1 MEIQIIVILIALTL
15 SAFFSGMEIAFLS
28 SNKLRLEIE
37 RKQSK
42 TYNRIV
48 SLFLRAPGQYISTI
62 LVGNNIALV
71 IYSIFMSRL
80 YVEIAGR
87 SNYAAETL
95 ISTLIIIFT
104 AEFLPK
110 AVVKANPNFYLR
122 TFAVPVYLFYIV
134 FYPLSRFATLLSALL
149 LRMMGKRVDNTP
161 QIAGFGKV
169 DLATLV
175 EEAAGNEEGDAE
187 EKEDNEQQIRLFQNA
202 LDFSEQRV
210 RECMVPRTDVEAI
223 DVEDSVDDLR
233 RLFVSSGYS
242 RLPVY
247 EGTIDNIIGYANLKC
262 LFNGPATIR
271 EVLQE
276 TLYVPETMSQQKLLG
291 EFIRDHKSLAVVID
305 EFGGTA
311 GMVTLEDL
319 LEQIFGEIEDEH
331 DADYLVEKEV
341 TPGEYV
347 LAGRLEIDHL
357 NETYGLGIPESE
369 RYDTL
374 AGYILDQSEDIPKPG
389 DVVRADGL
397 KIKILRTS
405 RTRIELAQVT
415 KIEGLS

>member
-1 MEIQIIVILIALTL
+1 MGTTILVILIALLL

-37 RKQSK
+37 RKQHP
-42 TYNRIV
+42 TYGRIA
-48 SLFLRAPGQYISTI
+48 SLFLKAPGQYISTI

-71 IYSIFMSRL
+71 VYSIFMSLL
-80 YVEIAGR
+80 YTAIAGR

-110 AVVKANPNFYLR
+110 AVVRANPNFYLR
-122 TFAVPVYLFYIV
+122 TFAVPLYVFYILFYPI
-134 FYPLSRFATLLSALL
+134 SKFATLLSTGL
-149 LRMMGKRVDNTP
+149 LRLMGRRVEETP
-161 QIAGFGKV
+161 QITEFGKV

-175 EEAAGNEEGDAE
+175 EEAAVGEEGDAAE
-187 EKEDNEQQIRLFQNA
+187 REDSEQRVRLFQNA

-210 RECMVPRTDVEAI
+210 RECMVPRTEMEAI
-223 DVEDSVDDLR
+223 EVGEGVDDLR
-233 RLFVSSGYS
+233 RMFVGTGFS

-247 EGTIDNIIGYANLKC
+247 DGTIDNIIGYANLKS
-262 LFNGPATIR
+262 LFDGPKTIR

-276 TLYVPETMSQQKLLG
+276 TLYVPETMSQRKLL
-291 EFIRDHKSLAVVID
+291 EAFTRSNKSLAVVID

-331 DADYLVEKEV
+331 DADHLVEKEV
-341 TPGEYV
+341 APGEYV

-357 NETYGLGIPESE
+357 NETYDLRIPESD
-369 RYDTL
+369 RYETL
-374 AGYILDQSEDIPKPG
+374 AGYIL
-389 DVVRADGL
+389 
-397 KIKILRTS
+397 RTGHA
-405 RTRIELAQVT
+405 RIELVQLVRTEKAR
-415 KIEGLS
+415 

>member
-134 FYPLSRFATLLSALL
+134 FYPLSRFATSLSALL

-389 DVVRADGL
+389 DIVRADGL

>member
-1 MEIQIIVILIALTL
+1 MGTTLLVILIALLL

-37 RKQSK
+37 RKQHP
-42 TYNRIV
+42 TYGRIA
-48 SLFLRAPGQYISTI
+48 SLFLKAPGQYISTI

-71 IYSIFMSRL
+71 VYSIFMSLL
-80 YVEIAGR
+80 YTEIAGQ

-110 AVVKANPNFYLR
+110 AVVRANPNFYLR
-122 TFAVPVYLFYIV
+122 TFAVPLYGFYILFYPI
-134 FYPLSRFATLLSALL
+134 SKFATLLSTGL
-149 LRMMGKRVDNTP
+149 LRLMGRRVEETP
-161 QIAGFGKV
+161 QITEFGKV

-175 EEAAGNEEGDAE
+175 EEAAVGEEGDAAE
-187 EKEDNEQQIRLFQNA
+187 REDSEQRVRLFQNA

-210 RECMVPRTDVEAI
+210 RECMVPRTEMEAI
-223 DVEDSVDDLR
+223 EVGEGVDDLR
-233 RLFVSSGYS
+233 RMFVGTGFS

-247 EGTIDNIIGYANLKC
+247 EGTIDNIIGYANLKS
-262 LFNGPATIR
+262 LFDGPKTIR

-276 TLYVPETMSQQKLLG
+276 TLYVPETMSQQKLL
-291 EFIRDHKSLAVVID
+291 EAFTRSHKSLAVVID

-331 DADYLVEKEV
+331 DADHLVEKEV
-341 TPGEYV
+341 APGEYV

-357 NETYGLGIPESE
+357 NETYALGIPESD
-369 RYDTL
+369 RYETL
-374 AGYILDQSEDIPKPG
+374 AGYILDRSEDLPKPG
-389 DVVRADGL
+389 DTLRSDGL
-397 KIKILRTS
+397 KIKILRTGHA
-405 RTRIELAQVT
+405 RIELVQVVRT
-415 KIEGLS
+415 EKAR

>member
-1 MEIQIIVILIALTL
+1 MGTILLVILIALLL

-37 RKQSK
+37 RKQHP
-42 TYNRIV
+42 TYGRIA
-48 SLFLRAPGQYISTI
+48 SLFLKAPGQYISTI

-71 IYSIFMSRL
+71 VYSIFMSLL
-80 YVEIAGR
+80 YTAIAGR

-110 AVVKANPNFYLR
+110 AVVRANPNFYLR
-122 TFAVPVYLFYIV
+122 TFAVPLYVFYILFYPI
-134 FYPLSRFATLLSALL
+134 SKFATLLSTGL
-149 LRMMGKRVDNTP
+149 LRLLGRRVEETP
-161 QIAGFGKV
+161 QITEFGKV

-175 EEAAGNEEGDAE
+175 EEAAVGEGGDAAE
-187 EKEDNEQQIRLFQNA
+187 REDSEQRVRLFQNA

-210 RECMVPRTDVEAI
+210 RECMVPRTEMEAI
-223 DVEDSVDDLR
+223 EVGEGVDDLR
-233 RLFVSSGYS
+233 RMFVGTGFS

-247 EGTIDNIIGYANLKC
+247 DGTIDNIIGYANLKS
-262 LFNGPATIR
+262 LFDGPKTIR

-276 TLYVPETMSQQKLLG
+276 TLYVPETMSQRKLL
-291 EFIRDHKSLAVVID
+291 EAFTRSNKSLAVVID

-331 DADYLVEKEV
+331 DADHLVEKEV
-341 TPGEYV
+341 APGEYV

-357 NETYGLGIPESE
+357 NETYDLRIPESD
-369 RYDTL
+369 RYETL
-374 AGYILDQSEDIPKPG
+374 AGYILDRSEDLPKPG
-389 DVVRADGL
+389 DTLRADGL
-397 KIKILRTS
+397 KIKILRTGHA
-405 RTRIELAQVT
+405 RIELVQLVRTEKAR
-415 KIEGLS
+415 

>member
-1 MEIQIIVILIALTL
+1 METQIVIIVAALIL

-37 RKQSK
+37 RKQSR
-42 TYNRIV
+42 TYNHIA
-48 SLFLRAPGQYISTI
+48 SLFLKAPGQYISTI

-71 IYSIFMSRL
+71 IYSIFMSTL
-80 YVEIAGR
+80 YVTVTGS
-87 SNYAAETL
+87 SNYALETI

-122 TFAVPVYLFYIV
+122 VFAVPLYIFYII
-134 FYPLSRFATLLSALL
+134 FYPLSRLATLLSTLL
-149 LRMMGKRVDNTP
+149 LRIMGRRVDDTP

-175 EEAAGNEEGDAE
+175 EEAAVNEEGDADE
-187 EKEDNEQQIRLFQNA
+187 QEDNEQRIRLFQNA

-210 RECMVPRTDVEAI
+210 RECMVPRTDMEAI

-242 RLPVY
+242 RLPVF
-247 EGTIDNIIGYANLKC
+247 EGTVDNVIGYANLKS
-262 LFNGPATIR
+262 LFNGPGTIR
-271 EVLQE
+271 EVLQQ
-276 TLYVPETMSQQKLLG
+276 TLYVPETMSQQKLLS
-291 EFIRDHKSLAVVID
+291 EFIRDHKSLAIVID
-305 EFGGTA
+305 EFGSTA

-331 DADYLVEKEV
+331 DADYLVEKEIAA
-341 TPGEYV
+341 GEYV

-357 NETYGLGIPESE
+357 NETYGLGIPESD

-374 AGYILDQSEDIPKPG
+374 AGYILDQSEDIPRPG
-389 DVVRADGL
+389 DVIRADGL

-405 RTRIELAQVT
+405 HTRIELVQVT
-415 KIEGLS
+415 KA

>member
-1 MEIQIIVILIALTL
+1 MGTILLVILIALLL

-37 RKQSK
+37 RKQHP
-42 TYNRIV
+42 TYGRIA
-48 SLFLRAPGQYISTI
+48 SLFLKAPGQYISTI

-71 IYSIFMSRL
+71 VYSIFMSLL
-80 YVEIAGR
+80 YTAIAGR

-110 AVVKANPNFYLR
+110 AVVRANPNFYLR
-122 TFAVPVYLFYIV
+122 TFAVPLYVFYILFYPI
-134 FYPLSRFATLLSALL
+134 SKFATLLSTGL
-149 LRMMGKRVDNTP
+149 LRLLGRRVEETP
-161 QIAGFGKV
+161 QITEFGKV

-175 EEAAGNEEGDAE
+175 EEAAVGEEGDAAE
-187 EKEDNEQQIRLFQNA
+187 REDSEQRVRLFQNA

-210 RECMVPRTDVEAI
+210 RECMVPRTEMEAI
-223 DVEDSVDDLR
+223 EVGEGVDDLR
-233 RLFVSSGYS
+233 RMFVGTGFS

-247 EGTIDNIIGYANLKC
+247 DGTIDNIIGYANLKS
-262 LFNGPATIR
+262 LFDGPKTIR

-276 TLYVPETMSQQKLLG
+276 TLYVPETMSQRKLL
-291 EFIRDHKSLAVVID
+291 EAFTRSNKSLAVVID

-331 DADYLVEKEV
+331 DADHLVEKEV
-341 TPGEYV
+341 APGEYV

-357 NETYGLGIPESE
+357 NETYDLRIPESD
-369 RYDTL
+369 RYETL
-374 AGYILDQSEDIPKPG
+374 AGYILDRSEDLPKPG
-389 DVVRADGL
+389 DTLRADGL
-397 KIKILRTS
+397 KIKILRTGHA
-405 RTRIELAQVT
+405 RIELVQLVRTEKAR
-415 KIEGLS
+415 